1 MVTRS
6 RTALACVVTM
16 IALVASRCSS
26 PECVHPPCAL
36 PTAIIISV
44 TSAAGEPITGASAEV
59 SGAVTITPALTCNT
73 GSLANMCRVFG
84 GIGTYDVRV
93 SAPGFQAVEQSIVVT
108 GTQSACGCGSVDT
121 RMVTI
126 VLAQQR

>member
-1 MVTRS
+1 
-6 RTALACVVTM
+6 
-16 IALVASRCSS
+16 
-26 PECVHPPCAL
+26 
-36 PTAIIISV
+36 
-44 TSAAGEPITGASAEV
+44 
-59 SGAVTITPALTCNT
+59 
-73 GSLANMCRVFG
+73 MCRVLG

-108 GTQSACGCGSVDT
+108 GTPSACGGGSVDT